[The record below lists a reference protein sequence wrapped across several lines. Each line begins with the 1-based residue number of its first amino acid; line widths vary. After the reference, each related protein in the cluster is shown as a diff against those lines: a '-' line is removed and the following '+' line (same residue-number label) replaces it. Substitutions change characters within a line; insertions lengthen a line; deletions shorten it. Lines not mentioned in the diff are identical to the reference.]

1 MKNTILKIQ
10 EWRPTDKKIRRHIN
24 KKKIHERLPLPLYV
38 KLSIKKLPTLKNSG
52 KTPKIHVGLY
62 KTIRHIVKYLKCMFV
77 CLFFFYFY
85 SEF

>member
-1 MKNTILKIQ
+1 MYEKKILKIQ

-62 KTIRHIVKYLKCMFV
+62 KTSIISSYR
-77 CLFFFYFY
+77 
-85 SEF
+85 